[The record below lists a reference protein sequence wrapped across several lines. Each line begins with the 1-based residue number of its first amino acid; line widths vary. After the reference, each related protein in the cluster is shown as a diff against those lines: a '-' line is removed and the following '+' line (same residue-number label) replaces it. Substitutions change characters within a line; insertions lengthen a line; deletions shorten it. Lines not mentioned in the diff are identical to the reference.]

1 MKPTL
6 LVLAAG
12 MGSRYG
18 GLKQMDPMGPSGETV
33 LDYSVFDAIRA
44 GFGKVV
50 FIIREDFAEAFKSTV
65 GARFAGKIE
74 VDYAFQK
81 LDDLP
86 DGFSIP
92 EGRTKPWGTAH
103 AVRAARHVVTGP
115 FAVINADDFYGS
127 DAYQVIA
134 RWFASDAGA
143 AGKDHYSMVGYPLK
157 NTLSEHGSVN
167 RGICQTDAH
176 GLLTDVEEVVDIAR
190 DDDGIVRGTAL
201 DGSRRDIADVC
212 PVSMNF
218 WGFTANFF
226 NQIEEHFTA
235 FLKEKGGE
243 QKSECYIP
251 TVVDDLIRHGKAD
264 CRVLDTTSSWFGV
277 TYPDDKPHVVE
288 SIAKLV
294 AAGDY
299 PSPLG

>member
-50 FIIREDFAEAFKSTV
+50 FIIREDFAEAFKSSV

-86 DGFSIP
+86 EGFSIP

-134 RWFASDAGA
+134 RWFASDTGA
-143 AGKDHYSMVGYPLK
+143 AGKDHYCMVGYPLK

-167 RGICQTDAH
+167 RGICQTDPH

-190 DDDGIVRGTAL
+190 NEDGIVRGTAL
-201 DGSRRDIADVC
+201 DGSRRDIADIC

-218 WGFTANFF
+218 WGFTVEYFA
-226 NQIEEHFTA
+226 QLEEHFTA

-251 TVVDDLIRHGKAD
+251 TVVDDFIRQGRAD

>member
-65 GARFAGKIE
+65 GARFAGRIE

-86 DGFSIP
+86 EGFAVP
-92 EGRTKPWGTAH
+92 ESRTKPWGTAH
-103 AVRAARHVVTGP
+103 AVRAARHVVDGP
-115 FAVINADDFYGS
+115 FAVINADDFYGA
-127 DAYQVIA
+127 DAYQSIA
-134 RWFASDAGA
+134 RWFAGA
-143 AGKDHYSMVGYPLK
+143 AESGTMDHYSMVGYPLR
-157 NTLSEHGSVN
+157 NTLSDHGAVN
-167 RGICQTDAH
+167 RGVCQTDAA
-176 GLLTDVEEVVDIAR
+176 GLLTDVEEVVEISR
-190 DDDGIVRGTAL
+190 DADGVVRGTWL
-201 DGSRRDIADVC
+201 DGQRREVPDTC

-218 WGFTANFF
+218 WGFTGSFF
-226 NQIEEHFTA
+226 GQLEEHFTA
-235 FLKEKGGE
+235 FLREKGGE
-243 QKSECYIP
+243 LKSECYIP
-251 TVVDDLIRHGKAD
+251 TVVDDFIRRGKAD

-277 TYPDDKPHVVE
+277 TYPDDKPHVVA

-294 AAGDY
+294 EAGEY